1 MMNTEILND
10 CQYCSLEL
18 DGKSESKITQLYVWA
33 NALND
38 TDMKMFTSSCD
49 FKVSKTG
56 NLDRNK
62 LGFIFITLMLPWVII
77 FFHLPYINK
86 ICYLIGKLSL
96 KNLSILQSWVYQ
108 LKSYKTCVKTIEK
121 FPFWWEFQW
130 GKNILRQISLL

>member
-62 LGFIFITLMLPWVII
+62 LGFIFITLMLP
-77 FFHLPYINK
+77 
-86 ICYLIGKLSL
+86 
-96 KNLSILQSWVYQ
+96 
-108 LKSYKTCVKTIEK
+108 
-121 FPFWWEFQW
+121 
-130 GKNILRQISLL
+130 